1 MKKTIYFL
9 ALLTF
14 YQCKKNTDNNQFSI
28 NGNINKVFSTAYLL
42 NFENSKIIDSTN
54 IINGQFKFKGLLNHA
69 DFYYLKLKNSP
80 YLDGFFIEP
89 KKSYNINIREAN
101 NSHSFSIN
109 GGGKI
114 AKLWMD
120 YKKIFT
126 SRQKTLDSLLKK
138 IKSKKNNTIYI
149 NKYDSI
155 NNRIQ
160 IEIDSFILKNK
171 NSLVSTFAILFN
183 KRNIKSL
190 KKYYNILPNNIKT
203 SIGGKRILK
212 KIIELDSKKKGG
224 DILKDYE
231 FINISQKRVK
241 LSNHLKKGQLTLI
254 DFWASWCGPCRKQ
267 HPSFIKF
274 FNENK
279 KNNFNII
286 SVSIDKKVNAWKAA
300 IKKDELPWIQLIDS
314 NSISLKDLKIN
325 SIPSNFI
332 IDSKRKII
340 ASDVNL
346 SDIKII
352 LDSIKNH

>member
-1 MKKTIYFL
+1 MKKIIYFL

-14 YQCKKNTDNNQFSI
+14 YQCKKNKDNNQFII
-28 NGNINKVFSTAYLL
+28 NGNINKVSSTAYLL

-54 IINGQFKFKGLLNHA
+54 ITNGQFKFKGRLKHA
-69 DFYYLKLKNSP
+69 DFYYLKIKNSP
-80 YLDGFFIEP
+80 YLDGFFIDN
-89 KKSYNINIREAN
+89 KSYNIVIREVE

-109 GGGKI
+109 GGGKLAI
-114 AKLWMD
+114 LWMD

-126 SRQKTLDSLLKK
+126 TRQKTLDSLFKK

-160 IEIDSFILKNK
+160 IEIDSFIFKNR

-183 KRNIKSL
+183 KSNIKSL
-190 KKYYNILPNNIKT
+190 KKHYNILPSNIKK
-203 SIGGKRILK
+203 SIGGERILK
-212 KIIELDSKKKGG
+212 KIIELDSKKKEG

-231 FINISQKRVK
+231 FISISQKRMK

-267 HPSFIKF
+267 HPSYIKF

-286 SVSIDKKVNAWKAA
+286 SISIDKKVIAWRAA

-352 LDSIKNH
+352 LDSIKNN